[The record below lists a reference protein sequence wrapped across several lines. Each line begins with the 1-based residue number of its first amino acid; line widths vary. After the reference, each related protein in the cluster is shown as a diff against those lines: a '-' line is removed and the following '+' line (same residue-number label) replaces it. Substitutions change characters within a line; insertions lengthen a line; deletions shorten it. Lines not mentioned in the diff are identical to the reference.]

1 MKYIAVA
8 GNPNAGKTTVFN
20 ALAGTRQKVANYP
33 GVTVEQKEA
42 SLRLSNGESVILV
55 DLPGCYSLTARSP
68 EEQVAHD
75 VLFGRIP
82 NREAPALVLC
92 VIDASNL
99 ERNLYLVTQ
108 LIDHG
113 IPLIV
118 ILNMIDIAAEKGC
131 RVDPTCLEKVLGCP
145 VIPAVARKGEGIDQ
159 VVEKMKELL
168 LEPHK
173 NGSSRA
179 PFINSL
185 PPTLQ
190 GPVGHLAGRFAERG
204 LVLPERGCHPE
215 ALWALLAN
223 LDGDEAV
230 RLPPLELELTRETLN
245 ELNLSTA
252 ILRKRESE
260 ARYAYIGGLLNDAQF
275 HQEERPHTL
284 TEKLDGFFLHLVLGP
299 IIFAAVFAF
308 VFQAIFS
315 WSGPAMDTIDSFFG
329 WLGGVIEASLP
340 DSLFRGMLVDG
351 ILAGVGNTVIFLPQI
366 LILFLFL
373 GILEDTGYLARAA
386 FIMDRLMSAV
396 GLDGKAF
403 VPLLSSFACAVPG
416 IMTTRTIPSRK
427 DRLVTI
433 LVAPLMSCSA
443 RLPVYTLVIGT
454 VFAADQKFFGFF
466 NVGGVVML
474 LLYFLGVAMA
484 IVVAAIF
491 KKTLLK
497 SPKPVLLLELPTYK
511 MPSLKTLLL
520 LLWDRSLQFL
530 ARAGT
535 VILAVTILLWVFLSF
550 PRDKKLEDHFM
561 AERTRIESNT
571 DLSDTA
577 KSGALAVVDVK
588 ERDSILEN
596 SLGGKF
602 GRALE
607 PLIEPLGF
615 DWKIGIGLVASFAA
629 REVFVSTMGVIYGIG
644 SGEENESNSSLRQAL
659 RAEKREGSD
668 LPLYTPLVGLSLLI
682 FYVFACQCMSTLAVV
697 KRETH
702 SWAWPAFMFV
712 YMSLLAWG
720 MSFLFY
726 QGGKLLGYS

>member
-1 MKYIAVA
+1 MKCIAVA

-42 SLRLSNGESVILV
+42 TLRLRNGESVILV

-68 EEQVAHD
+68 EEQIAHD
-75 VLFGRIP
+75 VLFGRISK
-82 NREAPALVLC
+82 REKPSLVLC
-92 VIDASNL
+92 VVDASNL

-108 LIDHG
+108 LIDQN

-118 ILNMIDIAAEKGC
+118 ILNMIDIAAEKGYQ
-131 RVDPTCLEKVLGCP
+131 VDPTCLETVLGCP
-145 VIPAVARKGEGIDQ
+145 VIPTIARKGEGMDQ
-159 VVEKMKELL
+159 VLDKINFLL
-168 LEPHK
+168 AEPYT
-173 NGSSRA
+173 NGNHRA

-185 PPTLQ
+185 PPILEE
-190 GPVGHLAGRFAERG
+190 PVRYLSDRFTERG
-204 LVLPERGCHPE
+204 LIPSGKESRPE

-230 RLPPLELELTRETLN
+230 RLPPLELELTRKTLN
-245 ELNLSTA
+245 EHHLTTTV
-252 ILRKRESE
+252 LRKQESE
-260 ARYAYIGGLLNDAQF
+260 ARYAYISELLKDAQF
-275 HQEERPHTL
+275 HHTEHLHTL
-284 TEKLDGFFLHLVLGP
+284 TEKLDGVFLHLVFGP
-299 IIFAAVFAF
+299 IIFAGVFAL

-315 WSGPAMDTIDSFFG
+315 WSGPAMEVIDSLFG
-329 WLGGVIEASLP
+329 WLAGIIETSLP
-340 DSLFRGMLVDG
+340 DSLFRGLLVEG

-416 IMTTRTIPSRK
+416 IMTTRTIPNRK

-454 VFAADQKFFGFF
+454 VFVADQKIFGFF
-466 NVGGVVML
+466 NVGGVVL
-474 LLYFLGVAMA
+474 LFLYFLGVVMA

-497 SPKPVLLLELPTYK
+497 SPKPILLLELPTYK
-511 MPSLKTLLL
+511 QPSLKTLLL

-530 ARAGT
+530 TRAGT
-535 VILAVTILLWVFLSF
+535 VILAVTILLWGFLSF
-550 PRDKKLEDHFM
+550 PRDNQLMEQFVV
-561 AERTRIESNT
+561 ERSRIESNT
-571 DLSDTA
+571 DLPTA
-577 KSGALAVVDVK
+577 AKTEALRELNAR
-588 ERDSILEN
+588 ERESILEN
-596 SLGGKF
+596 SLGGRF
-602 GRALE
+602 GRLIE
-607 PLIEPLGF
+607 PLIHPLGF
-615 DWKIGIGLVASFAA
+615 DWKIGIGLISSFAA

-644 SGEENESNSSLRQAL
+644 GDESGENSSLRQAL

-668 LPLYTPLVGLSLLI
+668 LPLYTPLVGLSLLV

-702 SWAWPAFMFV
+702 SWAWPTFMFV

-720 MSFLFY
+720 MSFLVF
-726 QGGKLLGYS
+726 QTGRLLGYS